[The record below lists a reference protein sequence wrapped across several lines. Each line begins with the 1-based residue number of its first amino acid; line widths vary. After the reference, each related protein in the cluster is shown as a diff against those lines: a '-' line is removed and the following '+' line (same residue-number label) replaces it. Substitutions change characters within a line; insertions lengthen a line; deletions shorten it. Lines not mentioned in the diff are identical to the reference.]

1 MGRAMTGFRLIIAA
15 VLLAGCTGN
24 AVPAPNISFVKL
36 PDGIR
41 PPNQPNACWAF
52 DTTPAVIET
61 VIDQIQIR
69 PEQRDPTGMIT
80 RPAQFQTKTAQKM
93 VQDRETV
100 WFRVPCPDTVDVAF
114 VASLQRALKARGR
127 FSNPIT
133 GAYDTITAE
142 SVRKFQAEKG
152 LDSAILTLDAARD
165 LGLSAQD
172 RS

>member
-1 MGRAMTGFRLIIAA
+1 MAA
-15 VLLAGCTGN
+15 VLLAGCMGN
-24 AVPAPNISFVKL
+24 TLPAQNISFVKL
-36 PDGIR
+36 RDGIR
-41 PPNQPNACWAF
+41 PDNQPGVCWAF

-69 PEQRDPTGMIT
+69 PEQRDPTGNIT

-100 WFRVPCPDTVDVAF
+100 WFRVPCPAEVDVAF

-133 GAYDTITAE
+133 GEYDRITAE
-142 SVRKFQAEKG
+142 AVRKFQAEKG

-172 RS
+172 RG